1 MTAKWIPFPHPAK
14 PFRYPGEKLA
24 ESWAALHHGDRE
36 PLPAPAR
43 LTAAAKK
50 HADYRRWLEQAG
62 GAATVAE
69 QLLESWRH
77 FHAGEFGAAIELG
90 ARLGPH
96 GATVANKA
104 CGVYTTYLERD
115 ERRARELLEAAI
127 ARGEAAVRLL
137 PDYANAH
144 YMLAF
149 VLGRYSQRISI
160 VEALAK
166 GHATQVRDCLERTLK
181 LEPKHADAH
190 IALGLFHAEVIGK
203 VGSLVGRMTYGASA
217 DDANEHFKRALK
229 LAPESAIAHV
239 EYAQGLRLL
248 DARGDAARAAELLA
262 AAAQLTPGDAMEKL
276 DVERAKRGKA

>member
-1 MTAKWIPFPHPAK
+1 MTAKWVPFPHAAK
-14 PFRYPGEKLA
+14 AFRCPGAKLA
-24 ESWAALHHGDRE
+24 ERWPALHHGDRE
-36 PLPAPAR
+36 PLPAAAR

-50 HADYRRWLEQAG
+50 HAGYARWLAQAG
-62 GAATVAE
+62 GADSVAV
-69 QLLESWRH
+69 QLLEAWRH
-77 FHAGEFGAAIELG
+77 FHAGEFGAADELG

-115 ERRARELLEAAI
+115 ERRARELLETAI
-127 ARGEAAVRLL
+127 SRGEEAARLL

-166 GHATQVRDCLERTLK
+166 GHATRVRDCLERALK

-203 VGSLVGRMTYGASA
+203 VGALVGRLTYGASA
-217 DDANEHFKRALK
+217 DAAKEHFARALK
-229 LAPESAIAHV
+229 LAPESAIAHA

-248 DARGDAARAAELLA
+248 DARGNAARATELLA
-262 AAAQLTPGDAMEKL
+262 AAAQFEPGDAMEKL
-276 DVERAKRGKA
+276 DVERAKHAKA